1 MKPSEFNN
9 YTNIRD
15 KKSLLKL
22 NDIGLPTKQ
31 TEAFRHFNITKLLSK
46 EYSLDFKS
54 NFCPY
59 EKDDGF
65 YTIIINNGII
75 DTINSDLPDGISFET
90 TNKKEV
96 DTLDS
101 LYYLGEIF
109 LEKQQ
114 KIIVKKEL
122 DKPLKIVNLFVG
134 EDLFLPTHL
143 TILAEKGV
151 HVEILEV
158 FDDSALKNSLIKI
171 NRVLNTHKYAQLNYT
186 KLQGIKQDN
195 NMIVNYIPKLKEGST
210 CRASSVDLGAGTSLN
225 MFDLIL
231 NHKNSIFS
239 FDGIIK
245 ITDRQKA
252 GNISSM
258 LHAEGETQSS
268 FICKHILDV
277 EASALFEVQ
286 STVNQ
291 EAKFSKTFQN
301 SQTILLDDGPKINAI
316 PQLVLHTDELEAAHG
331 ATSGSLD
338 EEALYYL
345 MSRGI
350 EEKMASKI
358 LIKAIELQVIDT
370 IENTQIREFALD
382 FLQR

>member
-1 MKPSEFNN
+1 MKPIEFNN
-9 YTNIRD
+9 YTNIHD

-54 NFCPY
+54 DFCPY
-59 EKDDGF
+59 EKDDRF
-65 YTIIINNGII
+65 YTIIINNGVINTI
-75 DTINSDLPDGISFET
+75 DSDLPTGISFET
-90 TNKKEV
+90 TNKV
-96 DTLDS
+96 QIDTLDS

-109 LEKQQ
+109 LQDQQ
-114 KIIVKKEL
+114 KIIIKKAL
-122 DKPLKIVNLFVG
+122 DKPLKIVNIFVG

-143 TILAEKGV
+143 TILVEKGV

-158 FDDSALKNSLIKI
+158 FDDNALKNSLINI
-171 NRVLNTHKYAQLNYT
+171 NRVLDIHEHAKLGYT
-186 KLQGIKQDN
+186 KLQGIKPDN
-195 NMIVNYIPKLKEGST
+195 NIIANYIPHLKKGST
-210 CRASSVDLGAGTSLN
+210 CRASSIDLGADTSLN

-231 NHKNSIFS
+231 NHKKSIFS

-245 ITDRQKA
+245 ITNKQKA

-258 LHAEGETQSS
+258 LHAKGETQSS
-268 FICKHILDV
+268 FVCKHILDV
-277 EASALFEVQ
+277 EASALFEVR
-286 STVNQ
+286 STVNR

-301 SQTILLDDGPKINAI
+301 SQTILLDNGPKINAI

-350 EEKMASKI
+350 ERKVASKI
-358 LIKAIELQVIDT
+358 LIKAIELQVIET